1 MIKTVRLCVRYLI
14 DRKGN
19 GLIFPYLDTEI
30 RYTFTTVFGHLW
42 ASYL

>member
-1 MIKTVRLCVRYLI
+1 MIKTVMCVRYLI

-30 RYTFTTVFGHLW
+30 RYDIVGCLTG
-42 ASYL
+42 S